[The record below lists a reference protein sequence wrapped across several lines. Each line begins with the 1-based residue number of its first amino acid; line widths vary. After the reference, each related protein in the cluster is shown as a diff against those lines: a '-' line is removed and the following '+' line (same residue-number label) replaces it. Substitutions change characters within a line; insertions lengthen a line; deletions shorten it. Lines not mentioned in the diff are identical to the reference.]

1 MKNENLNITGE
12 IRYREFYVQGMHCS
26 ACELFVEKNLSTHK
40 DIRNLK
46 ANLHNQKIRFETERN
61 DLDNL
66 FLEELNSMLADSD
79 YRVVLEQ
86 PVGGKVNYKELLTA
100 FIIATLFA
108 LGFLGLQKLGLVN
121 FLNADTITLPFVFFI
136 GVIASLSTCMAVV
149 GGLVLSL
156 SSTYSKEE
164 GKGKNFP
171 IILFH
176 VSRLVSF
183 FILGGV
189 IGLLGSAFIL
199 TPVVTFVINLILF
212 FVMVIMGINLLDVFP
227 FAKKLQLS
235 FPKVKGIANM
245 DKNITNK
252 FAPILLGSSTFF
264 LPCGFTQSMQVYS
277 LSTGSFING
286 ALTMLFFA
294 LGTFPILALISFAS
308 VKFADTLKSKIFFK
322 TAGFIILF
330 FAIINF
336 LGALTAIGI
345 IRPILSI

>member
-1 MKNENLNITGE
+1 
-12 IRYREFYVQGMHCS
+12 
-26 ACELFVEKNLSTHK
+26 
-40 DIRNLK
+40 
-46 ANLHNQKIRFETERN
+46 
-61 DLDNL
+61 
-66 FLEELNSMLADSD
+66 
-79 YRVVLEQ
+79 
-86 PVGGKVNYKELLTA
+86 
-100 FIIATLFA
+100 
-108 LGFLGLQKLGLVN
+108 
-121 FLNADTITLPFVFFI
+121 
-136 GVIASLSTCMAVV
+136 MAVV